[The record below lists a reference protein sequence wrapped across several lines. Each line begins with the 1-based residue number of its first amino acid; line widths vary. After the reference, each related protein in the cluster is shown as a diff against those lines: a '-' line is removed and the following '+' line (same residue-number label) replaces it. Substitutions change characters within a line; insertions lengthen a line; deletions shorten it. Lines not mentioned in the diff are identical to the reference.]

1 MSGPQESQ
9 GAPKKAAVTAPPPCS
24 RLVAV
29 VTVYQVVMSKESR
42 SLTIKIRLSQGTRY
56 PLSAVRSLKS
66 SMAPFPSTHFLSYL
80 VLGGWKGLGVE

>member
-42 SLTIKIRLSQGTRY
+42 SLTIKIGLTQGTR
-56 PLSAVRSLKS
+56 
-66 SMAPFPSTHFLSYL
+66 
-80 VLGGWKGLGVE
+80 